1 MSWTTLVSYARLK
14 SSTLAGLRLASLEA
28 EITAPKD
35 TYRAEPLP
43 EGPVATN
50 ARLRTCGLRH

>member
-1 MSWTTLVSYARLK
+1 MRVLK
-14 SSTLAGLRLASLEA
+14 GSTSPASAAASLEA